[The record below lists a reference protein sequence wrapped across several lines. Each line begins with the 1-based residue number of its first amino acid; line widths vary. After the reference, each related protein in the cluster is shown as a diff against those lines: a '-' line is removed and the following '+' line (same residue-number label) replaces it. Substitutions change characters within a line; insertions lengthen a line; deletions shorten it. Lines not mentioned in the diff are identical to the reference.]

1 MLKASERRTLRVW
14 RYPKGIPSINFV
26 LGAGLLIRLQE
37 RFLKVKIR
45 ILSKV
50 FVVSLL
56 LAGLSTA
63 AVPKT
68 RRGAT
73 ATTRQSLL
81 SKLPTSDA
89 VAQVNVKRVL
99 SEALPKLLA
108 GNSAKLAEIDSQIEQ
123 FKTRTSLDLRS
134 FDELALGMRY
144 SYPSAGI
151 TKINTVAVA
160 RGAFNTGAIIA
171 AGRVAAN
178 GKYREEK
185 YLGKTI
191 YIFTLDQQLKLLGV
205 LDLKITELAVT
216 PLDAN
221 TLALGDA
228 ERVRNTI
235 AASREKRRFN
245 AELIDLASQDPN
257 AIVGFGGNVSAELI
271 RNLRIG
277 NEAIAKDLASV
288 RQTYGSLAMTDKD
301 LELLVAARTVDPS
314 SARSLGDTVEG
325 LKQFGALFTNRLSGI
340 RGVLARS
347 ALGNLKITTQGNEL
361 KIRTAVAQS
370 DVAPLVGGL

>member
-1 MLKASERRTLRVW
+1 M
-14 RYPKGIPSINFV
+14 
-26 LGAGLLIRLQE
+26 
-37 RFLKVKIR
+37 KIR
-45 ILSKV
+45 ILSSV
-50 FVVSLL
+50 FVVSLM
-56 LAGLSTA
+56 LAGLSNAGIAQTRLGVA
-63 AVPKT
+63 AT
-68 RRGAT
+68 S
-73 ATTRQSLL
+73 RQSLL
-81 SKLPTSDA
+81 AKLPTSDA

-108 GNSAKLAEIDSQIEQ
+108 GKSAKLAEVNSQIEQ

-151 TKINTVAVA
+151 TKIDTVAVA
-160 RGAFNTGAIIA
+160 RGAFNTGAIVA
-171 AGRVAAN
+171 AGRAAAN

-191 YIFTLDQQLKLLGV
+191 YIFTLDQQVKLLG
-205 LDLKITELAVT
+205 LIDLKIRELAVT

-221 TLALGDA
+221 TLALGQVD
-228 ERVRNTI
+228 RVRNTI
-235 AASREKRRFN
+235 AATKGKRFAN
-245 AELIDLASQDPN
+245 AELIALATQDPK
-257 AIVGFGGNVSAELI
+257 AIVGFGGNVSAELLQ
-271 RNLRIG
+271 NLRIG
-277 NEAIAKDLASV
+277 NEAIAKDLAAV
-288 RQTYGSLAMTDKD
+288 RQAYGSLGMTDKD
-301 LELLVAARTVDPS
+301 LELFVAARTVDAS
-314 SARSLGDTVEG
+314 SARGLGDTLEG

-370 DVAPLVGGL
+370 DVVPLVGGL

>member
-1 MLKASERRTLRVW
+1 
-14 RYPKGIPSINFV
+14 
-26 LGAGLLIRLQE
+26 
-37 RFLKVKIR
+37 VKIR
-45 ILSKV
+45 ILSSV

-56 LAGLSTA
+56 LAGLSSA
-63 AVPKT
+63 GIAQT
-68 RRGAT
+68 RRGVA

-81 SKLPTSDA
+81 ARLPTSDA

-108 GNSAKLAEIDSQIEQ
+108 GNSAKLAEVDSQIEQ

-144 SYPSAGI
+144 SYPSSGI
-151 TKINTVAVA
+151 TKIDTVAVA

-191 YIFTLDQQLKLLGV
+191 YIFTLDQQVKLLGL
-205 LDLKITELAVT
+205 LDLKIRELAVT

-221 TLALGDA
+221 TLALGDLD
-228 ERVRNTI
+228 RVRNTV
-235 AASREKRRFN
+235 AASKDRRRAN
-245 AELIDLASQDPN
+245 PELIVLATQDPN
-257 AIVGFGGNVSAELI
+257 AIVGFGGNVSAELLH
-271 RNLRIG
+271 NLRIG
-277 NEAIAKDLASV
+277 NEAIAKDLATV
-288 RQTYGSLAMTDKD
+288 RQAYGSLGMTDKD
-301 LELLVAARTVDPS
+301 LEVLVAARTVDAG
-314 SARSLGDTVEG
+314 SARSLGDTMEG